1 MLPVSDTSSPS
12 PFTSRS
18 LSISLANTSST
29 IDVFENSTV
38 VLGYTDP
45 VGTQRRPPLVQMSDP
60 LASARSHEPPFPLP
74 PGGSF
79 NSVGASSSQPGK
91 HEHLLRSGK
100 LGMCTD
106 PYCSTCP
113 PDHNLKAP
121 QVPTPTVSGT
131 SDSSFHNALDDDAKG
146 WTRRFATYADKYL
159 PRIRNPHSKHA
170 QIWTKFFVLSCL
182 LSIFADPLF
191 FFPIEVYKKYMCM
204 RIDWR
209 TTFALLAVRSV
220 TDVLFVVNILFQFRW
235 AYVAPESTIVGAG
248 QLVDDPIKI
257 ASRYYRGNFFL
268 DLFIVLPLPQILLVG
283 VIPHQLG
290 TSWANST
297 KNLLRFAVLVQ
308 YIPKLHRLFPL
319 LAGQTPKGFIVESA
333 LAKFFINLLTFMLA
347 GHVVGSCWYLFG
359 LQRVNHCLRDA
370 CGNSGYECKKL
381 IDCGREK
388 NKEVLQAW
396 ISNERAKA
404 CFQEDGF
411 HYGIYWKAV
420 NLTTNTTLW
429 YTRYSY
435 SLFWGFQQIST
446 LAGNQVPSY
455 YFGEVL
461 FTMIIIGLG
470 LLLFALLIGN
480 MQNFLLSLGRRD
492 MEMTLRQRDV
502 EQWMSH
508 KRFPKDI
515 RKRVRDAERLN
526 WNATRGVNE
535 ELLFENMH
543 DDLQRDIRRHLF
555 AFLKKVR
562 IFSKM
567 DEPILDAI
575 RERLKHKTYLNG
587 STVLHRGDLVKKMVF
602 IVRGK
607 MEYTGEDGFR
617 IPLLEGD
624 VYDGTRIKMPSK
636 GLFSNRDVK
645 CVTNVEA
652 FSLSVADL
660 DDVMSLFPTL
670 EIHKQL

>member
-1 MLPVSDTSSPS
+1 MPSPNEYDNVPMLPVSATSSSRTS
-12 PFTSRS
+12 PG
-18 LSISLANTSST
+18 NTSST

-45 VGTQRRPPLVQMSDP
+45 VGTQRRPPLVKMSDP
-60 LASARSHEPPFPLP
+60 LASTRSTVPPFTLP

-79 NSVGASSSQPGK
+79 
-91 HEHLLRSGK
+91 
-100 LGMCTD
+100 D
-106 PYCSTCP
+106 
-113 PDHNLKAP
+113 
-121 QVPTPTVSGT
+121 SGT
-131 SDSSFHNALDDDAKG
+131 SDSSLHNALDEDDAKG
-146 WTRRFATYADKYL
+146 WDRRFATYADKYL
-159 PRIRNPHSKHA
+159 PKIRNPHSKHA

-191 FFPIEVYKKYMCM
+191 FFPIEVYKKDMCM

-209 TTFALLAVRSV
+209 TTNALVAVRSL
-220 TDVLFVVNILFQFRW
+220 TDVLFGVNILLQFRW
-235 AYVAPESTIVGAG
+235 AYVAPESTVVGAG
-248 QLVDDPIKI
+248 QLVVDPIKI

-283 VIPHQLG
+283 VIPQHLG

-297 KNLLRFAVLVQ
+297 KNLLRFVVLVQ

-370 CGNSGYECKKL
+370 CGNSGYECKQL

-388 NKEVLQAW
+388 NSQILQAW
-396 ISNERAKA
+396 RRNVSANA

-420 NLTTNTTLW
+420 NLTTNTTVW

-470 LLLFALLIGN
+470 LLLFAFLIGN

-492 MEMTLRQRDV
+492 MEMTLRRRDV
-502 EQWMSH
+502 EHWMSH

-535 ELLFENMH
+535 ELLFENMP

-575 RERLKHKTYLNG
+575 RERLKHKTYLND
-587 STVLHRGDLVKKMVF
+587 SIILHRGDLVKKMVF

-607 MEYTGEDGFR
+607 MESTGEDGSSTT
-617 IPLLEGD
+617 LLEGD
-624 VYDGTRIKMPSK
+624 VYGEELLTWCERSSLNPDGTRIRMPSK
-636 GLFSNRDVK
+636 GLLSNRDVK

-660 DDVMSLFPTL
+660 ENVVTLFPTL
-670 EIHKQL
+670 EIPKES